1 MKILVLNCGSSS
13 IKYQLIN
20 IDANNNST
28 VMAKGLLERIGLEMG
43 EFTHKYNGE
52 KYYEQTPI
60 ADHTAGIKMVL
71 KALTDP
77 KMGVIKD
84 LKEIEAVGNRVA
96 HGGELFKASA
106 LVNDDVIEKIKSLM
120 ELAPLHTPGNLA
132 GIYAMRE
139 VLPNVPQAVV
149 FDTAFHQTLPPKSFL
164 YGLPY
169 EYYQKYHLR
178 RYGFHGTSHGFVAEK
193 AAKMIGKDWKDLK
206 IISCH
211 LGSGAS
217 IAAIDHGKSVD
228 TTMGLTALEGLIMG
242 SRPGDIDPGAVL
254 YIVEKELAEG
264 KTMKDITNIFYKKSG
279 LVGIS
284 GGKQDMRDIR
294 AGRDAGDE
302 RSTYAFDMFAQR
314 VKRYIGGYMAEM
326 GGCDILLFTGGIGE
340 NAWFMRHPILE
351 NMECLGI
358 KVDMALNDKIMGEDA
373 VISTPDSKVTTIVV
387 TTDEEYVIA
396 MDTMNLVL
404 GKEFR
409 IGILL

>member
-43 EFTHKYNGE
+43 EFTHKYNGQ
-52 KYYEQTPI
+52 KHYEQTPI
-60 ADHTAGIKMVL
+60 ADHTAGIRMVL

-77 KMGVIKD
+77 EMGVIKD

-404 GKEFR
+404 GK
-409 IGILL
+409 

>member
-13 IKYQLIN
+13 IKYQLI
-20 IDANNNST
+20 DMANNAQ

-52 KYYEQTPI
+52 KHYEQLPI
-60 ADHTAGIKMVL
+60 PDHTAGIKIVL
-71 KALTDP
+71 NALIDP

-84 LKEIEAVGNRVA
+84 FNEIGAVGNRVA
-96 HGGELFKASA
+96 HGGEIFKDSA
-106 LVNDDVIEKIKSLM
+106 LVTDKVIEQIKSL
-120 ELAPLHTPGNLA
+120 EHLAPLHTPGNLA

-149 FDTAFHQTLPPKSFL
+149 FDTAFHSTLPAKSYL

-169 EYYQKYHLR
+169 EYYKKYGIR
-178 RYGFHGTSHGFVAEK
+178 RYGFHGTSHKFVAEK

-217 IAAIDHGKSVD
+217 IAAIDHGKSFD
-228 TTMGLTALEGLIMG
+228 TTMGMTALEGLVMG
-242 SRPGDIDPGAVL
+242 SRCGDVDPGVL
-254 YIVEKELAEG
+254 LYLMDQG
-264 KTMKDITNIFYKKSG
+264 MTSKDLTKLLYKQSG
-279 LVGIS
+279 LIGIS
-284 GGKQDMRDIR
+284 GDKQDMRDIR

-302 RSTYAFDMFAQR
+302 RCTYAFDMFAQR

-326 GGCDILLFTGGIGE
+326 GGCDVLLFTGGIGE
-340 NAWFMRHPILE
+340 NAWFMRRPILE
-351 NMECLGI
+351 GLECLGI
-358 KVDMALNDKIMGEDA
+358 KVDLELNDKIMGEDC
-373 VISTPDSKVTTIVV
+373 ILSTPDSKVATVVV

-396 MDTMNLVL
+396 SDTFRLVK
-404 GKEFR
+404 G
-409 IGILL
+409 